1 MSIKTR
7 LIATFAGI
15 LLGFIAMGGFALN
28 RMNAVQDVTHDL
40 TANWMPSL
48 KAIGEVAEAGL
59 RVRQQVLV
67 HVLQTDEA
75 GMRRTEEVIA
85 REQRQIDTGLR
96 AYQSLI
102 SSQAERALY
111 DAVVSSYDTYQREL
125 PPTLEMSR
133 RSDQAGAVQRIEG
146 VNRRAYEAY
155 AQAMDALRQ
164 FNASGALRVAG
175 EADQTY
181 DGAVLAVVVALGLG
195 ALVLAAMG
203 YSLIAR
209 ISVPVH
215 RLTETMQRMTG
226 GDLNAVVADKE
237 RTDEIG
243 AMARALEVFRDKTRD
258 AERLAAEQAAAD
270 RKAQER
276 GQRVETLV
284 KGFGQESQQAL
295 EILRNAAQRLGGTSV
310 EMSRTAEESSRLTT
324 TLSRASD
331 SASSNAQTAA
341 AATEE
346 LTASIGEITRQV
358 GRSAEVSRRA
368 VAETERTDRTVRELA
383 DTANRIGDVVRLI
396 ADIAGQTNLLALNA
410 TIEAARAGEAGKG
423 FAVVAS
429 EVKNLASQTAKATEE
444 ISQQVGAIQGV
455 TGQAVEAIRSIAA
468 VVAEI
473 DQTAAA
479 IAAAVEE
486 QGAAT
491 QEIARN
497 IAGTAEAAAALS
509 RETGVVKQAAES
521 GGRAAEQVRTVSNEI
536 SGTSDGLRQQLER
549 FLKGIQAA

>member
-7 LIATFAGI
+7 LLASFAVI
-15 LLGFIAMGGFALN
+15 LISFVALGGFALQ
-28 RMNAVQDVTHDL
+28 RMGAVQAVTQDL
-40 TANWMPSL
+40 ISNWIPSL
-48 KAIGEVAEAGL
+48 NVISTVSDGGL
-59 RVRQQVLV
+59 HLRQMVVR
-67 HVLQTDEA
+67 HVMQTEDA
-75 GMRRTEEVIA
+75 AMQRTEEAIA
-85 REQRQIDTGLR
+85 REVQRVETGLR
-96 AYQSLI
+96 DYQPLI
-102 SSQAERALY
+102 TGPTERGLY
-111 DAVVSSYDTYQREL
+111 EAVASAFAAYQREMT
-125 PPTLEMSR
+125 PTLQLSR
-133 RSDQAGAVQRIEG
+133 RGEQQAAVRRVET
-146 VNRRAYEAY
+146 VNLQAFEAY
-155 AQAMDALRQ
+155 AGAMEALKR
-164 FNASGALRVAG
+164 FNI
-175 EADQTY
+175 
-181 DGAVLAVVVALGLG
+181 DGANKVAQEAEAAYESSFLAVVVSLGLG
-195 ALVLAAMG
+195 AVLLMLLG
-203 YSLIAR
+203 YSLVAR
-209 ISVPVH
+209 ISLPVQ
-215 RLTETMQRMTG
+215 RLTGTMQRMTG
-226 GDLNAVVADKE
+226 GDLAATVADKE

-243 AMARALEVFRDKTRD
+243 AMARALEVFRDKTREG
-258 AERLAAEQAAAD
+258 ERLAAEQAAAD

-284 KGFGQESQQAL
+284 KSFGAESHQAL
-295 EILRNAAQRLGGTSV
+295 EILRSAAQRLGGTSV
-310 EMSRTAEESSRLTT
+310 EMTRAAEESSRLTT

-497 IAGTAEAAAALS
+497 IAGTAEAAASLS
-509 RETGVVKQAAES
+509 RETGVVKQAAEI
-521 GGRAAEQVRTVSNEI
+521 GGRAAEQVRTVSGEI

>member
-28 RMNAVQDVTHDL
+28 RMNAVQNVTHDL

-48 KAIGEVAEAGL
+48 KSIGEVTEAGL
-59 RVRQQVLV
+59 RIRQQVLV

-75 GMRRTEEVIA
+75 GMRRTEDTIA
-85 REQRQIDTGLR
+85 REQQLIEAGLR
-96 AYQSLI
+96 AYQALI
-102 SSQAERALY
+102 AEPAERALY
-111 DAVVSSYDTYQREL
+111 EAVVSSYAAYQREL

-133 RSDQAGAVQRIEG
+133 RNEQQAALQRIEG

-164 FNASGALRVAG
+164 FNASGALKVAG
-175 EADQTY
+175 EADRAY
-181 DGAVLAVVVALGLG
+181 DSAVLAVWVTLGLG
-195 ALVLAAMG
+195 ALVLAALG

-226 GDLNAVVADKE
+226 GDLNATVADKE

-270 RKAQER
+270 RKSQER

-284 KGFGQESQQAL
+284 KSFGQESQQAL
-295 EILRNAAQRLGGTSV
+295 ETLRGAAQRLGGTSA
-310 EMSRTAEESSRLTT
+310 EMSRSAEEAARLTT

-497 IAGTAEAAAALS
+497 IAGTAEAAASLS
-509 RETGVVKQAAES
+509 RETGVVRDAAEVS
-521 GGRAAEQVRTVSNEI
+521 GRSAEQVRTVSGEV
-536 SGTSDGLRQQLER
+536 SSTSETLRNQLDR